1 MRKIKEL
8 IFASVCLLGM
18 TVAVSS
24 CVEPGPDGPDKPA
37 ITGST
42 IMLPNEA
49 NAVVEVTLD
58 MKSDWN
64 VSNANTWFTV
74 QPLSGVAG
82 QATFTITV
90 LDTNPELTEKVA
102 SFRINEGD
110 TPTEYFV
117 VQDVMPGIAMEQKSC
132 SVGGSASEIS
142 FIFSSNVDVDV
153 VSDADWITVGAI
165 SKDSVLL
172 ADNATYSKLKTYTVS
187 LEVASNEGDIR
198 NGNVMLTQIDGDIS
212 ENFKVSQM
220 GEFAIDDWN
229 TPFKRRSL
237 AFRFT
242 STSCGYCPIM
252 AAAMAQTYEETDGRF
267 IPFTLY
273 ANSSSWMPSGGGLAY
288 DGTDEFETFFKTQQ
302 SYPTGVTNGY
312 ANLGNYNQNTQV
324 KIYKELVEEAIT
336 ELPSNCAIGGTV
348 MYSDGYVNASI
359 AIAAKKAGEY
369 TVGVYLMENG
379 IIYNQASGGSDYEH
393 NFVVRN
399 NFTDNIMGDKVT
411 LEAQS
416 IAELNFNMPLPSSV
430 ENVENCYV
438 CVWVAYDGTF
448 TGNVSEPNGGK
459 LYVDYGMVIDNV
471 VNIPVNGFSIFE
483 YEN

>member
-24 CVEPGPDGPDKPA
+24 CVEPGSDGPDKPA

-58 MKSDWN
+58 MESDWN
-64 VSNANTWFTV
+64 VSNSNTWFTV

-102 SFRINEGD
+102 TFRINDGD
-110 TPTEYFV
+110 TSTEYYV
-117 VQDVMPGIAMEQKSC
+117 VQEAVSGIAMEKKSC
-132 SVGGSASEIS
+132 SVGGSAGETS
-142 FIFSSNVDVDV
+142 FTFSSNVDVDV
-153 VSDADWITVGAI
+153 TSDAEWITVGAI

-187 LEVASNEGDIR
+187 LEVASNDGDIR
-198 NGNVMLTQIDGDIS
+198 NGNVVISQIDGNIS
-212 ENFKVSQM
+212 ESFKVSQM
-220 GEFAIDDWN
+220 GEFAVEDWN

-273 ANSSSWMPSGGGLAY
+273 ANTSSWMPSGGGLAY
-288 DGTDEFETFFKTQQ
+288 DGTDEFETFFSTQQ

-312 ANLGNYNQNTQV
+312 ANLGNYNQSVQV

-348 MYSDGYVNASI
+348 MYSDGYINASI
-359 AIAAKKAGEY
+359 AIAAKNAGEY
-369 TVGVYLMENG
+369 IVGVYLMENG
-379 IIYNQASGGSDYEH
+379 VIFNQASGGTDYEH
-393 NFVVRN
+393 NYVVRDN
-399 NFTDNIMGDKVT
+399 LTDNILGDKVT
-411 LEAQS
+411 IEAQS
-416 IAELNFNMPLPSSV
+416 IKELNFSQPLPENI

-438 CVWVAYDGTF
+438 CVWVAYEGTF
-448 TGNVSEPNGGK
+448 SGEVSEPNGGK
-459 LYVDYGMVIDNV
+459 LYFDYGMVIDNA
-471 VNIPVNGFSIFE
+471 VNIPVNGFTIFE